1 MMNNYQGQGYY
12 NQQCPNFVN
21 QFGGFTQCP
30 NLSMFNT
37 QYSSLEDDE
46 REYSVSLFKGVGL
59 PLDFY
64 MKWKQS
70 KMSQIAFFE

>member
-1 MMNNYQGQGYY
+1 
-12 NQQCPNFVN
+12 
-21 QFGGFTQCP
+21 
-30 NLSMFNT
+30 MFNT
-37 QYSSLEDDE
+37 QISNIDDYE
-46 REYSVSLFKGVGL
+46 RDYNVSLFKGVGL